1 MRTAR
6 LRSAPCDR
14 VDRQTSA
21 HLNFDDVTNA
31 RCAAY
36 ETATAGAQRAPA
48 GRLRRCLP
56 VVVCALTFI
65 LSLAITPLLSAQWR
79 RSGIPWHN
87 SIFASAAIGVVLV
100 GGMLVNQLY
109 GNQSIATT
117 SGLVIANFSNKSN
130 AQATD
135 NGVMRAQLAVR
146 DMVAARSAAAIDE
159 SLQAFRANVTDAD
172 AQTEAAAKRATRP
185 HIIELYQGTKILL
198 DGYLALGSELATAQK
213 AVIDAVLAARQAND
227 AWNKALAPLL
237 GSPAGADMQGSP
249 GFEANLREAGSAFNG
264 ARAAAWRF
272 AVTSEPEQRALT
284 AQEMALATDALKR
297 ARALATEK
305 QVRAGVDGL
314 VAAADRFKN
323 LTEDAVKTEEAKRR
337 VLTEQ
342 VLPAA
347 KEIGVRLTKAVA
359 FANEY
364 ALSRRDELLAN
375 LTWVGNVA
383 IMVGM
388 LVVLMLIGSALFS
401 VLSIARPIRRIGEVL
416 LELAN
421 GNKAVEIPYT
431 ERGDEVGDN
440 ARAARTFK
448 DNLIRIEQMEAEQK
462 DLQAAAAAQRKAEM
476 IKLADAFQAAVG
488 GIVNTVSSASSQ
500 LEAAAGTL
508 SGTAEETQQ
517 LSGMVASASEEA
529 SANVGA
535 VASAAEEMSAS
546 VTEISRQV
554 HDSSRIAGDAV
565 KQAERTDVRINELLQ
580 AAGRIGDVVKLIT
593 AIAEQT
599 NLLALNATIEAARA
613 GESGRGFA
621 VVASEVKALAA
632 QTAKATDEISA
643 QITGMQAATQDS
655 VSAIKEIG
663 ATITHI
669 ADIATTIAA
678 TVEEQGAAT
687 AEIARNVSEAAKGT
701 AEVAEKITQ
710 VNRGANATGSAS
722 TQVLA
727 SARLLSKESSNL
739 KTEVEN
745 FLNTVRAA

>member
-1 MRTAR
+1 M
-6 LRSAPCDR
+6 
-14 VDRQTSA
+14 
-21 HLNFDDVTNA
+21 
-31 RCAAY
+31 
-36 ETATAGAQRAPA
+36 
-48 GRLRRCLP
+48 
-56 VVVCALTFI
+56 
-65 LSLAITPLLSAQWR
+65 
-79 RSGIPWHN
+79 
-87 SIFASAAIGVVLV
+87 
-100 GGMLVNQLY
+100 
-109 GNQSIATT
+109 
-117 SGLVIANFSNKSN
+117 
-130 AQATD
+130 
-135 NGVMRAQLAVR
+135 
-146 DMVAARSAAAIDE
+146 
-159 SLQAFRANVTDAD
+159 
-172 AQTEAAAKRATRP
+172 AK
-185 HIIELYQGTKILL
+185 L
-198 DGYLALGSELATAQK
+198 DQ
-213 AVIDAVLAARQAND
+213 
-227 AWNKALAPLL
+227 
-237 GSPAGADMQGSP
+237 
-249 GFEANLREAGSAFNG
+249 
-264 ARAAAWRF
+264 
-272 AVTSEPEQRALT
+272 
-284 AQEMALATDALKR
+284 
-297 ARALATEK
+297 
-305 QVRAGVDGL
+305 
-314 VAAADRFKN
+314 
-323 LTEDAVKTEEAKRR
+323 
-337 VLTEQ
+337 
-342 VLPAA
+342 
-347 KEIGVRLTKAVA
+347 
-359 FANEY
+359 
-364 ALSRRDELLAN
+364 
-375 LTWVGNVA
+375 VGNVA
-383 IMVGM
+383 LVVGM

-401 VLSIARPIRRIGEVL
+401 VLTIARPIRRIGEVL

-421 GNKAVEIPYT
+421 GNKAVEIPFT

-448 DNLIRIEQMEAEQK
+448 DNLIRIERMEAEQK

-488 GIVNTVSSASSQ
+488 GIVDTVSSASSQ

-554 HDSSRIAGDAV
+554 HDSSRIAGEAV

-632 QTAKATDEISA
+632 QTAKATDEIGT

-655 VSAIKEIG
+655 VGAIKEIG

-710 VNRGANATGSAS
+710 VNRGASATGSAS
-722 TQVLA
+722 AQVLA
-727 SARLLSKESSNL
+727 SARLLSKESGNL

-745 FLNTVRAA
+745 FLSPARAPYPPPPGGPDRSRSHRLQPGF

>member
-1 MRTAR
+1 MA
-6 LRSAPCDR
+6 
-14 VDRQTSA
+14 Q
-21 HLNFDDVTNA
+21 LNF
-31 RCAAY
+31 RI
-36 ETATAGAQRAPA
+36 GAKL
-48 GRLRRCLP
+48 G
-56 VVVCALTFI
+56 LT
-65 LSLAITPLLSAQWR
+65 
-79 RSGIPWHN
+79 
-87 SIFASAAIGVVLV
+87 AAIGVVLV
-100 GGMLVNQLY
+100 GGMLANQLY

-135 NGVMRAQLAVR
+135 NGVMRAQLAIR
-146 DMVAARSAAAIDE
+146 DMVAARSAGAIDE
-159 SLQAFRANVTDAD
+159 SLQTFRANVTDAD
-172 AQTEAAAKRATRP
+172 AQTEAAAKRAARP

-237 GSPAGADMQGSP
+237 GSPAGTDMQGSP
-249 GFEANLREAGSAFNG
+249 GIEANLREASSAFNG

-272 AVTSEPEQRALT
+272 AVTSEPEQRVLT

-297 ARALATEK
+297 VRALATEK

-314 VAAADRFKN
+314 VAAADHFKN
-323 LTEDAVKTEEAKRR
+323 LTEEAVRTEEAKRR

-347 KEIGVRLTKAVA
+347 KEIGVRLAKAVA

-364 ALSRRDELLAN
+364 ALSRRDELLTN

-383 IMVGM
+383 IIVGM

-421 GNKAVEIPYT
+421 DNKAVEIPYT

-448 DNLIRIEQMEAEQK
+448 DNLIRIERMEAEQK
-462 DLQAAAAAQRKAEM
+462 DLQAAATAQRKAEM

-632 QTAKATDEISA
+632 QTAKATEEIGA
-643 QITGMQAATQDS
+643 QISSMQAATQDS

-710 VNRGANATGSAS
+710 VNRGASATGSAS

>member
-1 MRTAR
+1 MA
-6 LRSAPCDR
+6 
-14 VDRQTSA
+14 Q
-21 HLNFDDVTNA
+21 LNF
-31 RCAAY
+31 RI
-36 ETATAGAQRAPA
+36 GAK
-48 GRLRRCLP
+48 L
-56 VVVCALTFI
+56 VLT
-65 LSLAITPLLSAQWR
+65 
-79 RSGIPWHN
+79 
-87 SIFASAAIGVVLV
+87 AAIGVVLV

-135 NGVMRAQLAVR
+135 NGVMRAQLAIR

-249 GFEANLREAGSAFNG
+249 GFEANLREASSAFNG

-284 AQEMALATDALKR
+284 AQEMTLATDALKR

>member
-1 MRTAR
+1 M
-6 LRSAPCDR
+6 
-14 VDRQTSA
+14 
-21 HLNFDDVTNA
+21 
-31 RCAAY
+31 
-36 ETATAGAQRAPA
+36 
-48 GRLRRCLP
+48 
-56 VVVCALTFI
+56 
-65 LSLAITPLLSAQWR
+65 
-79 RSGIPWHN
+79 
-87 SIFASAAIGVVLV
+87 
-100 GGMLVNQLY
+100 
-109 GNQSIATT
+109 
-117 SGLVIANFSNKSN
+117 
-130 AQATD
+130 
-135 NGVMRAQLAVR
+135 
-146 DMVAARSAAAIDE
+146 
-159 SLQAFRANVTDAD
+159 
-172 AQTEAAAKRATRP
+172 
-185 HIIELYQGTKILL
+185 
-198 DGYLALGSELATAQK
+198 
-213 AVIDAVLAARQAND
+213 
-227 AWNKALAPLL
+227 
-237 GSPAGADMQGSP
+237 
-249 GFEANLREAGSAFNG
+249 
-264 ARAAAWRF
+264 
-272 AVTSEPEQRALT
+272 
-284 AQEMALATDALKR
+284 
-297 ARALATEK
+297 
-305 QVRAGVDGL
+305 DGL

-462 DLQAAAAAQRKAEM
+462 DLEATAAAARKAEM

-508 SGTAEETQQ
+508 SGTAEQTQQ

-710 VNRGANATGSAS
+710 VNRGASATGSAS